1 MLQCIFYKKKLWGK
15 YLGWFAHGEPYIPY
29 DTMIEKL
36 IGSTFS
42 YNNVHEVLDNNNNPY
57 RRMVMDIIRMNQG
70 YASECSI
77 VDEPNINTTR
87 FFKLLKYFDEP
98 L

>member
-1 MLQCIFYKKKLWGK
+1 M
-15 YLGWFAHGEPYIPY
+15 
-29 DTMIEKL
+29 
-36 IGSTFS
+36 
-42 YNNVHEVLDNNNNPY
+42 HEVLDNNNNPY

-77 VDEPNINTTR
+77 VDEPNINTAR